1 LDQSKQIY
9 LGLEAMNPKLV
20 KYLALP
26 LCLFLL
32 TACSRQSE
40 STQLELGECSGE
52 EKDLVSDHISGQISA
67 LEKLDFD
74 KAYTYASKDFQESF
88 TLEQFESVISRQY
101 QMLISNEEYSF
112 TDCQSEKDYF
122 IQDVIVQSL
131 SGKTVLR
138 YRLSL
143 VDKRLGV
150 ESAVVKPETVDLS
163 T

>member
-1 LDQSKQIY
+1 
-9 LGLEAMNPKLV
+9 MNPKLV

-40 STQLELGECSGE
+40 STQLELSECSGE
-52 EKDLVSDHISGQISA
+52 EKDLVSGHISGQISA

>member
-1 LDQSKQIY
+1 MRI
-9 LGLEAMNPKLV
+9 LV
-20 KYLALP
+20 
-26 LCLFLL
+26 FITTLL
-32 TACSRQSE
+32 LVSGCASSEQAETASIGPCNSD
-40 STQLELGECSGE
+40 
-52 EKDLVSDHISGQISA
+52 EKVLISDHISSQISA
-67 LEKLDFD
+67 LEKLDFE
-74 KAYTYASKDFQESF
+74 KAYTYASEDFQKSL
-88 TLEQFESVISRQY
+88 TLEQFESVIARQY
-101 QMLISNEEYSF
+101 QMLISNEEYTF

-150 ESAVVKPETVDLS
+150 ESAVVRAETMDLS

>member
-1 LDQSKQIY
+1 
-9 LGLEAMNPKLV
+9 MNPKLV

-40 STQLELGECSGE
+40 STQLELGECSWE